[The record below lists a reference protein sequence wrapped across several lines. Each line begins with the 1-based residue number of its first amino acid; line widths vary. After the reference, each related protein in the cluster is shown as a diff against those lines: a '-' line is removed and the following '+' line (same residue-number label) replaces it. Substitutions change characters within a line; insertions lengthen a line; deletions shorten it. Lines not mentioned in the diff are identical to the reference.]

1 MSAYFIV
8 ALWLNL
14 FYRIE
19 NAMRKRSL
27 LNAKLNLNKALNE
40 ISVKKQLLNPEE
52 KDQYKSLCVN
62 TMRSVDIALIEDSSI
77 PCMVNANFEQVVS
90 ALNEVA

>member
-1 MSAYFIV
+1 
-8 ALWLNL
+8 
-14 FYRIE
+14 
-19 NAMRKRSL
+19 MRKRSL

-40 ISVKKQLLNPEE
+40 ISVKKQLLNPKE
-52 KDQYKSLCVN
+52 KAQYKSLCVN
-62 TMRSVDIALIEDSSI
+62 TMRSVDIVLIEDSSI